1 LNAEDGEMKNAEYRE
16 SPHDSRRVLCD
27 LCVPVPKILTT
38 DYTDKHGWLSEAS
51 SAIRTN
57 PSHLWSVSPIK
68 PEVADGLLE
77 ARKSRAVTL
86 IRPEGRL

>member
-1 LNAEDGEMKNAEYRE
+1 MIHN
-16 SPHDSRRVLCD
+16 SRRGVCE

-51 SAIRTN
+51 FTIRTN
-57 PSHLWSVSPIK
+57 PSYPWFVVLRQSS
-68 PEVADGLLE
+68 GLRWV

-86 IRPEGRL
+86 IRHERRL